1 MEEIAIGME
10 DAMAERY
17 DVLILGSGQAGN
29 PLSSEFVKAGKRVAL
44 IERAEVAGTCIN
56 YGCTPTKTMVAS
68 AQRAWQARHAAEVG
82 VHVGTVRVDLEEVRA
97 RKRKIVEQF
106 RSSNEKRFASG
117 QPELVRGEA
126 RFVAEK
132 EIVVA
137 LKAGGERRLAAET
150 IVINTGD
157 HPTVPKIQGLD
168 SVPYLDN
175 VSLVELDAVP
185 EHLLILGGGYEAVEF
200 GQMFRRFGSEV
211 CVMER
216 RKHVLGREDVDISEA
231 VEAMLRDEGLRIETD
246 ARAVRVE
253 GSPGK
258 VTVHLEGGKS
268 VSGSHLFV
276 AVGRSPNTTELDLKA
291 AGVATDADGYVRVD
305 EELRT
310 NVPGIYAVGDV
321 KGGPAFTHVSYD
333 DYRILRDNLI
343 LDSTLGGKG
352 KRKTSDRTPVFVV
365 YMDPQLGRVGMTE
378 AEARKSGRAIKVAKM
393 PVTSIARAIET
404 GDTRGL
410 LKAVVDAETEQILGV
425 AVLAPEGGELMSMF
439 ELAMMG
445 RLSYRVLE
453 DAVFAHPA
461 YAESLNTLW
470 GHFEK

>member
-1 MEEIAIGME
+1 
-10 DAMAERY
+10 MADQY

-68 AQRAWQARHAAEVG
+68 AQRAWQARHASELG
-82 VHVGTVRVDLEEVRA
+82 IEVGTVRVNLEQVRA

-106 RSSNEKRFASG
+106 RTSNEKRFASG

-126 RFVAEK
+126 RFVSSK
-132 EIVVA
+132 EIAVA
-137 LKAGGERRLAAET
+137 LKSGGERRMKAET
-150 IVINTGD
+150 IVIDTGD
-157 HPTVPKIQGLD
+157 RPTVPKIEGLD
-168 SVPYLDN
+168 GVAYLDN
-175 VSLVELDAVP
+175 VSLMELDRVP
-185 EHLLILGGGYEAVEF
+185 EHLVILGGGYEAVEF

-211 CVMER
+211 SLIER
-216 RKHVLGREDVDISEA
+216 GRHVLGREDVDISEA
-231 VEAMLRDEGLRIETD
+231 IEGILREDGLTIETGAKAIRIEGGP
-246 ARAVRVE
+246 
-253 GSPGK
+253 GS

-268 VSGSHLFV
+268 ISGSHLFV
-276 AVGRSPNTTELDLKA
+276 AVGRSPNTEELELDL
-291 AGVATDADGYVRVD
+291 AGVKTDAHGYIKVD

-343 LDSTLGGKG
+343 LNATLGGKSERVKG
-352 KRKTSDRTPVFVV
+352 RRKTSDRMTVYVV

-378 AEARKSGRAIKVAKM
+378 TEARKGRRRIKVARM
-393 PVTSIARAIET
+393 PVTSIARATET
-404 GDTRGL
+404 GETRGV
-410 LKAVVDAETEQILGV
+410 LKAVVDAETEEILG
-425 AVLAPEGGELMSMF
+425 AAILAPEGGELMSMI
-439 ELAMMG
+439 EIAMMG
-445 RLSYRVLE
+445 KLRYSVLE

-470 GHFEK
+470 GLFEK

>member
-1 MEEIAIGME
+1 
-10 DAMAERY
+10 MAEQY

-29 PLSSEFVKAGKRVAL
+29 PLASDFVKAGKRLAL

-68 AQRAWQARHAAEVG
+68 AQRAWQSRHAAELGIEVG
-82 VHVGTVRVDLEEVRA
+82 SVRVNMEPIRA
-97 RKRKIVEQF
+97 RKRRIVEQF
-106 RSSNEKRFASG
+106 CTSNEKRFASG

-126 RFVAEK
+126 RFVAPK
-132 EIVVA
+132 EIAVA
-137 LKAGGERRLAAET
+137 LKAGGERRLTAEM

-157 HPTVPKIQGLD
+157 HPTVPRLTGLD

-175 VSLVELDAVP
+175 VSLMELDVVP
-185 EHLLILGGGYEAVEF
+185 EHLVVLGGGYEAVEF

-211 CVMER
+211 TLIER
-216 RKHVLGREDVDISEA
+216 GKHLLGHEDADVAEA
-231 VEAMLRDEGLRIETD
+231 VEAILREDGLTIETGGN
-246 ARAVRVE
+246 AIRVD
-253 GSPGK
+253 GHAGAI
-258 VTVHLEGGKS
+258 TVHLEDGRS
-268 VSGSHLFV
+268 ISGSHLLV
-276 AVGRSPNTTELDLKA
+276 AVGRSPNTKEVQLSA
-291 AGVATDADGYVRVD
+291 AGLETDEHGYVKVD

-310 NVPGIYAVGDV
+310 NVPGIYAAGDV

-343 LDSTLGGKG
+343 TGKG
-352 KRKTSDRTPVFVV
+352 GRKTTDRMTVYVV
-365 YMDPQLGRVGMTE
+365 YMDPQLGRIGMTE
-378 AEARKSGRAIKVAKM
+378 TEARQTGRKIKVARM
-393 PVTSIARAIET
+393 PVSSIARAIET
-404 GDTRGL
+404 GETRGM
-410 LKAVVDAETEQILGV
+410 LKAVVDVDSEEILG
-425 AVLAPEGGELMSMF
+425 AAILAPEGGELMSMF

-445 RLSYRVLE
+445 KLRYTTLE

>member
-1 MEEIAIGME
+1 
-10 DAMAERY
+10 MAERY

-68 AQRAWQARHAAEVG
+68 AQRAWQARHAAELG
-82 VHVGTVRVDLEEVRA
+82 IHVGTVRVNMEEVRA

-106 RSSNEKRFASG
+106 RTSNEKRFASG

-126 RFVAEK
+126 RFVAAKETAAK

-137 LKAGGERRLAAET
+137 LKGGGERRLAAET

-157 HPTVPKIQGLD
+157 HPTVPKIPGLD
-168 SVPYLDN
+168 RVPYLDN
-175 VSLVELDAVP
+175 VSLMELDAVP

-216 RKHVLGREDVDISEA
+216 GKHLLGHEDVDISEA

-246 ARAVRVE
+246 AKAVRVE
-253 GSPGK
+253 GGPGN

-276 AVGRSPNTTELDLKA
+276 AVGRSPNTAELDLKA
-291 AGVATDADGYVRVD
+291 AGVSTDADGYVRVD

-343 LDSTLGGKG
+343 LDTASGGKR

-410 LKAVVDAETEQILGV
+410 LKAVVDAETEQILGA

-445 RLSYRVLE
+445 KLSYRVLE

>member
-1 MEEIAIGME
+1 MRWESE
-10 DAMAERY
+10 DAMAEQY

-29 PLSSEFVKAGKRVAL
+29 PLSSDFVKAGRRVAL

-68 AQRAWQARHAAEVG
+68 AQRAWQARHASELGIDVG
-82 VHVGTVRVDLEEVRA
+82 AVRVNMEQVRA

-106 RSSNEKRFASG
+106 RASSEKRFASG
-117 QPELVRGEA
+117 QPELVRGKA
-126 RFVAEK
+126 RFVTPK

-137 LKAGGERRLAAET
+137 LKVGGERRMTADT

-157 HPTVPKIQGLD
+157 SPTMPSIPGLAG
-168 SVPYLDN
+168 VPYLDN
-175 VSLVELDAVP
+175 VSLMELDAVP
-185 EHLLILGGGYEAVEF
+185 EHLLVLGGGYEAVEF

-211 CVMER
+211 TVLER
-216 RKHVLGREDVDISEA
+216 GKHLLGHEDVDISEA
-231 VEAMLRDEGLRIETD
+231 LEAILREDGVTIETGANA
-246 ARAVRVE
+246 ARVDGGPGGATVRL
-253 GSPGK
+253 K
-258 VTVHLEGGKS
+258 GGKS
-268 VSGSHLFV
+268 ISGSHLFI
-276 AVGRSPNTTELDLKA
+276 AVGRSPNTKELNLDA
-291 AGVATDADGYVRVD
+291 AGVKTDEHGYVKVD

-343 LDSTLGGKG
+343 TGKG
-352 KRKTSDRTPVFVV
+352 GRKTTDRMTVYVV

-378 AEARKSGRAIKVAKM
+378 AEARQSGRRIKVARM
-393 PVTSIARAIET
+393 PVTSIARATET
-404 GDTRGL
+404 GETRGL
-410 LKAVVDAETEQILGV
+410 LKAVVDAETEQILG
-425 AVLAPEGGELMSMF
+425 AAILAPEGGELMSMF

-445 RLSYRVLE
+445 KLRYSALE

-470 GHFEK
+470 GHLEK

>member
-1 MEEIAIGME
+1 MT
-10 DAMAERY
+10 ERY

-29 PLSSEFVKAGKRVAL
+29 PLSSDFVKAGKRVAL

-68 AQRAWQARHAAEVG
+68 AQRAWQVRHAGELGIEVDAM
-82 VHVGTVRVDLEEVRA
+82 RVNMEQVRA

-106 RSSNEKRFASG
+106 RTSSEKRFASG

-126 RFVAEK
+126 RFAGPK

-157 HPTVPKIQGLD
+157 SPTVPKIAGLK
-168 SVPYLDN
+168 SVPHLDN
-175 VSLVELDAVP
+175 VSLMELDAVP

-200 GQMFRRFGSEV
+200 GQMFRRFGSAV
-211 CVMER
+211 TVIQR
-216 RKHVLGREDVDISEA
+216 GKHLLGLEDVDVSEA
-231 VEAMLRDEGLRIETD
+231 VEAILREDGLT
-246 ARAVRVE
+246 VRTESNAIRV
-253 GSPGK
+253 GNKASA
-258 VTVHLEGGKS
+258 VTVHLEDGTS
-268 VSGSHLFV
+268 IAGSHLFV
-276 AVGRSPNTTELDLKA
+276 AVGRSPNTKELHLDA
-291 AGVATDADGYVRVD
+291 AGVATDAHGYIKVD
-305 EELRT
+305 EELHT

-343 LDSTLGGKG
+343 LDTKLGRKA
-352 KRKTSDRTPVFVV
+352 KRKTTDRTAVYVV
-365 YMDPQLGRVGMTE
+365 YMDPQLGRVGLTE
-378 AEARKSGRAIKVAKM
+378 AEARKSGRKIKVARM
-393 PVTSIARAIET
+393 PVTSIARATET
-404 GDTRGL
+404 GESRGL
-410 LKAVVDAETEQILGV
+410 LKAVVDAETEEILG
-425 AVLAPEGGELMSMF
+425 AAILASEGGELMSML

-445 RLSYRVLE
+445 KLPYSTLE
-453 DAVFAHPA
+453 NAVFAHPA

-470 GHFEK
+470 GHFEE

>member
-1 MEEIAIGME
+1 
-10 DAMAERY
+10 MADQY
-17 DVLILGSGQAGN
+17 DVLIVGSGQAGN
-29 PLSSEFVKAGKRVAL
+29 PLSSDFVKAGRRVAV

-68 AQRAWQARHAAEVG
+68 AQRAWQARHARELGIDVG
-82 VHVGTVRVDLEEVRA
+82 AVRVNMEQVRA

-106 RSSNEKRFASG
+106 RTSNEKRFANG

-126 RFVAEK
+126 RFVTPK

-137 LKAGGERRLAAET
+137 LKVGGERRMAADT

-157 HPTVPKIQGLD
+157 SPTVPKIAGLAGV
-168 SVPYLDN
+168 SYLDN
-175 VSLVELDAVP
+175 VSLMELDAVP
-185 EHLLILGGGYEAVEF
+185 EHLLVLGGGYEAVEF

-211 CVMER
+211 TLIER
-216 RKHVLGREDVDISEA
+216 GKHVLGHEDVEICKAVESILRED
-231 VEAMLRDEGLRIETD
+231 GLTIETG
-246 ARAVRVE
+246 ANAVRIA
-253 GSPGK
+253 GGPGR
-258 VTVHLEGGKS
+258 VTVGLEGGKS
-268 VSGSHLFV
+268 ISGSHLFV
-276 AVGRSPNTTELDLKA
+276 AVGRSPNTKELHLDA
-291 AGVATDADGYVRVD
+291 AGVETDAHGYVKVD

-343 LDSTLGGKG
+343 TGKG
-352 KRKTSDRTPVFVV
+352 GRKTTDRMTVYVV

-378 AEARKSGRAIKVAKM
+378 AEARRSGRRIKVARM
-393 PVTSIARAIET
+393 PVTSIARATET
-404 GDTRGL
+404 GESRGL
-410 LKAVVDAETEQILGV
+410 LKAVVDAETEQILG
-425 AVLAPEGGELMSMF
+425 ASILAPEGGELMSML

-445 RLSYRVLE
+445 KLRSSALE